1 MIMTLPHKKH
11 YNHMVYKYYPF
22 NDNTKDALSKNYLFF
37 SKASK
42 LNDPYDTSSMLLTDE
57 FYENLTKIY
66 RNAKLPKD
74 LQIPF
79 LKKTFKVMDNYGICS
94 FSKSEDN
101 MHLWALY
108 ADKFS
113 GIVVG
118 FDEEELKDLSYHNGI
133 IPLMN
138 TEYVKNWPRSY
149 KSDTFNYSFYNG
161 EHQTYQIRHCF
172 EGNESGRILEYFFH
186 YLCTVK
192 SNSWKEEKEV
202 RLVAS
207 YRFLQELN
215 KKHLYNVE
223 KTDVGY
229 KVPFPLNAVKCIIIG
244 HNFIGGRTDIKKIAR
259 KYGITEIFK
268 TSCKMPFKID
278 IVKHDELTNYVNR

>member
-1 MIMTLPHKKH
+1 
-11 YNHMVYKYYPF
+11 MVYKYYPF
-22 NDNTKDALSKNYLFF
+22 NDYTRDALFKNYLFF
-37 SKASK
+37 SKASR

-57 FYENLTKIY
+57 FYENLIRVFHK
-66 RNAKLPKD
+66 AKLPKYM
-74 LQIPF
+74 QIPQ
-79 LKKTFKVMDNYGICS
+79 LKEIFKVMDDYGICS
-94 FSKSEDN
+94 FSKTEDN

-113 GIVVG
+113 GIVIG
-118 FDEEELKDLSYHNGI
+118 FDEEKLKDFSYNNRI

-138 TEYVKNWPRSY
+138 TDYVKKWPHSY
-149 KSDTFNYSFYNG
+149 HDGTFNLKYYKAS
-161 EHQTYQIRHCF
+161 QQKYQIRHCF
-172 EGNESGRILEYFFH
+172 EGSDRDRVLDYYFQ

-192 SNSWKEEKEV
+192 SNSWEEEKEV

-215 KKHLYNVE
+215 ENHLYNVE
-223 KTDVGY
+223 KTDAGY
-229 KVPFPLNAVKCIIIG
+229 KVPFPLNAVKCIIVG
-244 HNFIGGRTDIKKIAR
+244 HNFVGDRTEIKKIAR

-278 IVKHDELTNYVNR
+278 IVRHDELTNYVNR